1 MGNTTT
7 KIGNAWD
14 DDGETY
20 VMVDRRGVILDL
32 PEAPGVAELLRTRGH
47 DAVAVASRPPAPA
60 TRPLIPSTVLTAG
73 TPRPPAAVPAGTP
86 GLPQNVAP
94 TPPAP
99 APFWLRW
106 PFRAKPKTR
115 ISG

>member
-32 PEAPGVAELLRTRGH
+32 PEAPGVAELLRTRGYH
-47 DAVAVASRPPAPA
+47 AVAVASRPPAPA
-60 TRPLIPSTVLTAG
+60 TRPLIPSAVLTAG
-73 TPRPPAAVPAGTP
+73 TAPPPTAVPAATP
-86 GLPQNVAP
+86 GLPQKAA
-94 TPPAP
+94 PPAP